1 MHETMVAQSLLEAIL
16 AEATKQN
23 ARPLRAKMSCGAMNH
38 INEDTLSF
46 AFDALSKGTKC
57 EGMELAVEQKP
68 IKGKCNECN
77 EVFEFEI
84 RNPVCSHCGKDD
96 FNLLP
101 DEPMML
107 EEIEFET
114 ENEDV

>member
-1 MHETMVAQSLLEAIL
+1 MVAQSLLEAIL
-16 AEATKQN
+16 AEAEKQH
-23 ARPLRAKMSCGAMNH
+23 ARPLRAKMSCGAMNQ
-38 INEDTLSF
+38 
-46 AFDALSKGTKC
+46 KC

-68 IKGKCNECN
+68 IKGNCNVCK

-84 RNPVCSHCGKDD
+84 RNPVCSNCGKDD